1 MADIARFKAIR
12 PIRDKVHLV
21 ATRPYY
27 SYKKNVLKA
36 KLQDNPFT
44 FLRIINPE
52 FNSPVKTKVNSDG
65 RFKLVNEQYQEFI
78 EKNILIQ
85 DEQPKL
91 YLYRQSKGNTSSV
104 GVIGGASV
112 QEYLNDDIKKHEAT
126 LTTREEIFTRYLD
139 IVGYNAEP
147 VLISYKGNL
156 DINNFISSLVN
167 SRPEYEFSTTDL
179 IKHELW
185 ILEDDDADQF
195 EKLFKQIPCT
205 YIADGHHRSASSAR
219 LFESGKNNSLN
230 ARYFLSYFVEQDQL
244 QILEFNRL
252 VKSLN
257 GISKNEFVQQ
267 INKIGALKKL
277 GEIRK
282 PRRQNT
288 IHFYINDDWFELDI
302 SSELIDDS
310 KPVNSLDSKLLTSL
324 ILDPILGIKDLKT
337 SDQVDFLPGIFSIEE
352 FHEYGLKNKFQ
363 LGFVLFPT
371 TIDQIKLV
379 ADHGLN
385 MPPKSTWIEP
395 KLRSGLTIYNL
406 KE

>member
-1 MADIARFKAIR
+1 MAEIARFKAIR
-12 PIRDKVHLV
+12 PVRDKVHLV

-52 FNSPVKTKVNSDG
+52 FNSPIKTKANSDR
-65 RFKLVNEQYQEFI
+65 RFKLVSERYHEFI
-78 EKNILIQ
+78 EKKILIQ
-85 DEQPKL
+85 DQEPKL
-91 YLYRQSKGNTSSV
+91 YLYRQSKGENSSV

-112 QEYLNDDIKKHEAT
+112 KEYLNDDIKKHEAT

-147 VLISYKGNL
+147 VLISYKGNS
-156 DINNFISSLVN
+156 DINSFISKLVS

-185 ILEDDDADQF
+185 ILEDKQAEEF
-195 EKLFKQIPCT
+195 EHLFKQIPCT

-219 LFESGKNNSLN
+219 LFESGKNNSPN
-230 ARYFLSYFVEQDQL
+230 ARYFLSYFVEEDQL

-257 GISKNEFVQQ
+257 GLSKDDFIDRVS
-267 INKIGALKKL
+267 KIGDLKKL
-277 GEIRK
+277 YNIQK
-282 PRRQNT
+282 PNHQNK
-288 IHFYINDDWFELDI
+288 IHFYIDQDWYELHI
-302 SSELIDDS
+302 SPDLIDYT

-337 SDQVDFLPGIFSIEE
+337 SDQVDFLPGIFSIED
-352 FHEYGLKNKFQ
+352 FHEYGIKNKFKI
-363 LGFVLFPT
+363 GFVLFPT
-371 TIDQIKLV
+371 NIDQIKLV
-379 ADHGLN
+379 ADQGLN

-395 KLRSGLTIYNL
+395 KLRSGLTIYNI

>member
-1 MADIARFKAIR
+1 MAEIAPFKAIR

-27 SYKKNVLKA
+27 SYKKNVLQA
-36 KLQDNPFT
+36 KLQDNPYT

-52 FNSPVKTKVNSDG
+52 FNNPIKTKANSDE
-65 RFKLVNEQYQEFI
+65 RFQLVAERYQEFI
-78 EKNILIQ
+78 NRGILIQ

-91 YLYRQSKGNTSSV
+91 YVYRQSKGNKSCV

-126 LTTREEIFTRYLD
+126 LTSREEIFTKYLD

-147 VLISYKGNL
+147 VLISYKGSKE
-156 DINNFISSLVN
+156 INSFISGLVQN
-167 SRPEYEFSTTDL
+167 RPEYEFSTTDL

-185 ILEDDDADQF
+185 ILANDDSI
-195 EKLFKQIPCT
+195 KLQQYFKQIPCT

-219 LFESGKNNSLN
+219 LYGSKKNS
-230 ARYFLSYFVEQDQL
+230 YPSSTHFLSYFVEQEQL

-257 GISKNEFVQQ
+257 GLSKMEF
-267 INKIGALKKL
+267 IDKIKEIGTLKKL
-277 GEIRK
+277 NTISK
-282 PRRQNT
+282 PNQQNQ
-288 IHFYINDDWFELDI
+288 IHFYLEDEWYELNI
-302 SSELIDDS
+302 HAKLIDYT
-310 KPVNSLDSKLLTSL
+310 KPVNSLDSRLLTNL

-337 SDQVDFLPGIFSIEE
+337 SDQVDFLPGIFSIDE
-352 FHEYGLKNKFQ
+352 FHEYGIKHNFE
-363 LGFVLFPT
+363 LGFVLYPA
-371 TIDQIKLV
+371 TINQIKLV
-379 ADHGLN
+379 ADHGLS

-395 KLRSGLTIYNL
+395 KLRSGLTIYNI

>member
-52 FNSPVKTKVNSDG
+52 FNSTVKTKANSDD
-65 RFKLVNEQYQEFI
+65 RFKLVSEQYQEFI
-78 EKNILIQ
+78 EKKILIQ
-85 DEQPKL
+85 DQEPKL
-91 YLYRQSKGNTSSV
+91 YLYRQTKGENSSV

-112 QEYLNDDIKKHEAT
+112 MEYLNDDIKKHEAT
-126 LTTREEIFTRYLD
+126 LTSREEIFTRYLD

-147 VLISYKGNL
+147 VLISYKGNSE
-156 DINNFISSLVN
+156 INIFISNLVS

-185 ILEDDDADQF
+185 ILEDNDSVKF
-195 EKLFKQIPCT
+195 EQLFKQIPCT

-219 LFESGKNNSLN
+219 LFESGKNDAKSS
-230 ARYFLSYFVEQDQL
+230 RYFLSYFVEEEQL
-244 QILEFNRL
+244 QISEFNRL
-252 VKSLN
+252 IRSLN
-257 GISKNEFVQQ
+257 GMSEEAFLDKISGLGK
-267 INKIGALKKL
+267 LKKL
-277 GEIRK
+277 KKRSK
-282 PRRQNT
+282 PIQKHH
-288 IHFYINDDWFELDI
+288 IHFYIGKQWFRLEI
-302 SSELIDDS
+302 NTKLIDDNN
-310 KPVNSLDSKLLTSL
+310 PVKKLDSSILTAL
-324 ILDPILGIKDLKT
+324 ILNPILGIKDLKT
-337 SDQVDFLPGIFSIEE
+337 SDQIDFLPGIFSIKE
-352 FHEYGLKNKFQ
+352 FHKYGIKNNFKI
-363 LGFVLFPT
+363 GFVLFPSN
-371 TIDQIKLV
+371 IDEIKLV

-395 KLRSGLTIYNL
+395 KLRSGLTIYNT